1 MPKISSG
8 DLRALLAAE
17 KADALSAM
25 SASKLSEERAAA
37 LDYYLGDMSRDMPA
51 PDGRSRAVSTDVSDT
66 VEGLMP
72 ALMDIFTAGD
82 EVVRFEPVGPED
94 VQGAEQETDYI
105 NHVFMQ
111 QNPGFL
117 VLYSFIKDALLSKVG
132 VVKVWWETREERER
146 ETYLDQPADAF
157 ALIVAN
163 PAVEVIAHSEHEGLH
178 DVTVQTRRSY
188 QCARVEG
195 VPPEE
200 FGIAR
205 NARCIRDADYCFHD
219 VLKSEAKLIEQGYDR
234 EQVKR
239 LPSYSISDTI
249 EAQARD
255 TVDEGT
261 LRRGDDNLNS
271 ASRLIRVTEHYVR
284 MDYEGNDE
292 SHEATAREGHQGVD
306 ARLGGLSRERPDA
319 RKRPGARLYRVTTG
333 GEEGEVLE
341 RDGEPDV
348 IQENAIPF
356 AAMTP
361 VIVTHRFFGRS
372 IADLVMDI
380 QRIKTALLRA
390 LLDNAYLA
398 NNPRTEVAESHAT
411 ETTLDDLLVSRPGG
425 IVRTKMPGGLA
436 VIQHP
441 DIGGHVFPL
450 LQYQDATREWRTG
463 VSRQGQGVDPNA
475 LQNQVATIAN
485 QMFDAA
491 QAKVKL
497 IARIFAET
505 GIRDLFSLLHATVR
519 KHGSQAQTVRLRN
532 QWVTIDPRDWKARN
546 DMSINVGLGT
556 GGKTEQLGHLMSL
569 IGLQKQALAAGK
581 TNLVSDD
588 NLYNSAKEFTKLV
601 GLKNVDRYFTDPK
614 TRPAPQPPPD
624 PKLLELQMKNAIET
638 TQAKADI
645 ATQQKK
651 IEAEMALAQQRFE
664 LDKQLRLL
672 DAQIKIEEQR
682 RNAIAEAVKASIGG
696 EEHQGVDCTAREEHQ
711 GVDARLRGLCGQ
723 RPDALGGPC
732 VERPDADGQGAPA
745 PDGQA
750 APGLPRERPY
760 AGNAGPLIA
769 ALMDALNRMSA
780 PKRARKLP
788 DGSWVTEHV

>member
-1 MPKISSG
+1 MSKMSPG

-17 KADALSAM
+17 RADALSAM
-25 SASKLSEERAAA
+25 SASKLTEERAAA
-37 LDYYLGDMSRDMPA
+37 LDYYLGDMSRDLPA
-51 PDGRSRAVSTDVSDT
+51 PEGRSKAVSTDVADT
-66 VEGLMP
+66 IEGLMP
-72 ALMDIFTAGD
+72 SLMEIFTAGD

-94 VQGAEQETDYI
+94 VQAAEQETDYV

-111 QNPGFL
+111 QNSGFL

-132 VVKVWWETREERER
+132 VVKVWWETREEAER
-146 ETYLDQPADAF
+146 ETYFDLDDAAF
-157 ALIVAN
+157 AIISADPEVEIVAHTVR
-163 PAVEVIAHSEHEGLH
+163 PANSSEEAASEPTPGGNSAGQTTGAPLLH
-178 DVTVQTRRSY
+178 DVTVETRRSY

-205 NARCIRDADYCFHD
+205 HARSIRDADYCFHD
-219 VLKSEAKLIEQGYDR
+219 VLRSEGKLIAQGYDR

-239 LPSYSISDTI
+239 LPTHVAAGTI

-255 TVDEGT
+255 TVNEST
-261 LRRGDDNLNS
+261 LRQGGDSLNS
-271 ASRLIRVTEHYVR
+271 ASRLIKVTEHYVR
-284 MDYEGNDE
+284 MDYEGN
-292 SHEATAREGHQGVD
+292 GKPQ
-306 ARLGGLSRERPDA
+306 
-319 RKRPGARLYRVTTG
+319 LYRVTTAS
-333 GEEGEVLE
+333 EEGEILK
-341 RDGEPDV
+341 RDGELDV
-348 IQENAIPF
+348 IREDAIPF

-398 NNPRTEVAESHAT
+398 NNPRTEVPESHAT

-425 IVRTKMPGGLA
+425 IVRTKMPGGLS

-450 LQYQDATREWRTG
+450 LQYQDAAREWRTG

-491 QAKVKL
+491 QAKVKM

-505 GIRDLFSLLHATVR
+505 GIRDLFSLLHALVR
-519 KHGSQAQTVRLRN
+519 RHGTRAQTMRLRN
-532 QWVTIDPRDWKARN
+532 QWVTVDPRDWKARN
-546 DMSINVGLGT
+546 DMTIHVGLGT
-556 GGKTEQLGHLMSL
+556 GGKTEQLAHLMSL

-581 TNLVSDD
+581 SNLVSDD
-588 NLYNSAKEFTKLV
+588 NLYNSATEFTRLV
-601 GLKNVDRYFTDPK
+601 GLKNVDRFFTDPK
-614 TRPAPQPPPD
+614 TQPAPQAGPNPA
-624 PKLLELQMKNAIET
+624 LLEMQLRSEIEK
-638 TQAKADI
+638 TQAQADI

-651 IEAEMALAQQRFE
+651 IESEMALAQQRFE
-664 LDKQLRLL
+664 LEKQLKLL
-672 DAQIKIEEQR
+672 DAQLKVEEHR
-682 RNAIAEAVKASIGG
+682 RNAITDVVKAS
-696 EEHQGVDCTAREEHQ
+696 TAREEHL
-711 GVDARLRGLCGQ
+711 GVDSR
-723 RPDALGGPC
+723 LGGEGGPG
-732 VERPDADGQGAPA
+732 ADGQPA
-745 PDGQA
+745 GGSNA
-750 APGLPRERPY
+750 A
-760 AGNAGPLIA
+760 LIA
-769 ALMDALNRMSA
+769 ALMESLQRMAA

-788 DGSWVTEHV
+788 DGSWVTETVQQGERPEAAGGG